1 MAVSWDSMNRQITE
15 SRRMPSAS
23 SRSNR
28 PITGVLRLS
37 GMLPQSSDL
46 IWSSRKRMRVKVE
59 MNMRMEKLKWKLRMP
74 S

>member
-1 MAVSWDSMNRQITE
+1 MHRQITE

-37 GMLPQSSDL
+37 GMLPQSSGL
-46 IWSSRKRMRVKVE
+46 IWSSRKKKEKKDEGGGEDGEVE
-59 MNMRMEKLKWKLRMP
+59 VEAKHVLLKDP